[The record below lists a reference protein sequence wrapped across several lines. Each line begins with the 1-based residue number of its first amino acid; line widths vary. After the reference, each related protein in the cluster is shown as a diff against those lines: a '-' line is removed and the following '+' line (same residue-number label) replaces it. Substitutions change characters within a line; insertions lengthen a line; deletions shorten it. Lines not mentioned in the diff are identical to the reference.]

1 MSVSRG
7 GGGPPPV
14 CGRSAS
20 WRSPATTMQMIGWKP
35 KRGRGGVGLGHCP
48 VKKTGLITGRAR
60 LARGSL
66 ETAARLFGVGS
77 ERWSSAAPAMSP
89 AAASGDGEK
98 AATGATFFVF
108 CFFVKQQFVQGSRI
122 LHPPHEKRFFLL
134 FQKKKQIKEKQP
146 FFFKQ
151 TLFKFFPVGKQ
162 VVSKV
167 KQ

>member
-7 GGGPPPV
+7 GGGPRPV

-98 AATGATFFVF
+98 AAMG
-108 CFFVKQQFVQGSRI
+108 
-122 LHPPHEKRFFLL
+122 
-134 FQKKKQIKEKQP
+134 
-146 FFFKQ
+146 
-151 TLFKFFPVGKQ
+151 
-162 VVSKV
+162 
-167 KQ
+167 

>member
-1 MSVSRG
+1 
-7 GGGPPPV
+7 
-14 CGRSAS
+14 
-20 WRSPATTMQMIGWKP
+20 MQMIGWKP

-108 CFFVKQQFVQGSRI
+108 CIFVKQQFVQGSRI

-134 FQKKKQIKEKQP
+134 FQKKTDKRKTT
-146 FFFKQ
+146 FFFQ
-151 TLFKFFPVGKQ
+151 TNSFQVFPGGKT
-162 VVSKV
+162 SCF
-167 KQ
+167 